1 LTAKT
6 SGKSVLVESFKS
18 IAKKID
24 DDNLKV
30 NEITESLITDETFS
44 LYHFFLWKILVIN
57 NFSLLKLDIF
67 NLKEPDLIIFIGKI
81 ESLAGFSPW
90 HLKSSEIL

>member
-44 LYHFFLWKILVIN
+44 LYHFFL
-57 NFSLLKLDIF
+57 
-67 NLKEPDLIIFIGKI
+67 
-81 ESLAGFSPW
+81 
-90 HLKSSEIL
+90 